1 MVYVSHDLAVV
12 ARMADRIVVMYAGR
26 VVENGPVDEVIS
38 RPRHPYTRALVGAIP
53 DSAARARSRASRASP
68 SASAS
73 GRRGA
78 RSHPGARFAQERC
91 HAAVPELDEAD
102 ARPYASGASAGAS
115 SS

>member
-12 ARMADRIVVMYAGR
+12 AKMADRIVVMYAGR

-53 DSAARARSRASRASP
+53 DFRPRGRSRASPASP

-73 GRRGA
+73 GPRGA
-78 RSHPGARFAQERC
+78 RSRR
-91 HAAVPELDEAD
+91 
-102 ARPYASGASAGAS
+102 GAS
-115 SS
+115 SRRSAATPPC

>member
-26 VVENGPVDEVIS
+26 VVESGPVDEVIS

-53 DSAARARSRASRASP
+53 DFRRPRALQGIPGVAVGVGEWPDGCSVRAPVLVRAGALPRRRARARGGRA
-68 SASAS
+68 
-73 GRRGA
+73 GRTR
-78 RSHPGARFAQERC
+78 
-91 HAAVPELDEAD
+91 
-102 ARPYASGASAGAS
+102 SGASAGTS